1 MVEAEGWVQLSIVK
15 SGDIPKPNIGLLCR
29 GVKVSK
35 KDGKEYI
42 LLLVE
47 GLSLK
52 IEDRVER

>member
-1 MVEAEGWVQLSIVK
+1 MGAVGHRK

-35 KDGKEYI
+35 KDVKEYI